1 MNRIEFMTELERLLK
16 EISEEER
23 REAIQY
29 YEDYFADAG
38 LENEQHIIEELESPK
53 KVAQTIKAGLR
64 GKEEETSEYRETGY
78 TDTRFE
84 EKEILAKRESG
95 EESKPKKS
103 NSLLKILLIIAIA
116 ICTLPVIFPLAL
128 AGIALIFAI
137 AVSGFAVLGT
147 FVLLAVV
154 VMICGF
160 LVTICGILEMFHF
173 PALAL
178 VVMGGGIL
186 AFVVGLVATVLMVKA
201 CMIVF
206 PILFRG
212 LVNIFRRFVHGKE
225 KK

>member
-1 MNRIEFMTELERLLK
+1 MNRIEFMTELEKLLK
-16 EISEEER
+16 EIPEEER
-23 REAIQY
+23 KEAMQY

-38 LENEQHIIEELESPK
+38 LENEQHVISELESPK

-64 GKEEETSEYRETGY
+64 GRGEESSEYRETGY

-84 EKEILAKRESG
+84 EKETPARRE
-95 EESKPKKS
+95 ENKPKT
-103 NSLLKILLIIAIA
+103 NDWLKI
-116 ICTLPVIFPLAL
+116 ICPLAL
-128 AGIALIFAI
+128 AGLAVIFAI

-147 FVLLAVV
+147 LVLLAAT

-160 LVTICGILEMFHF
+160 CITICGILEMFHF

-186 AFVVGLVATVLMVKA
+186 AFVAGLVATVLMVKA

-206 PILFRG
+206 PVLFRG
-212 LVNIFRRFVHGKE
+212 LVNIFRKFVHRME
-225 KK
+225 SR

>member
-1 MNRIEFMTELERLLK
+1 MNRIEFMTELEKLLK
-16 EISEEER
+16 EIPEEER
-23 REAIQY
+23 KEAMQY

-38 LENEQHIIEELESPK
+38 LENEQHVISELESPK

-64 GKEEETSEYRETGY
+64 GRGEESSEYRETGY

-84 EKEILAKRESG
+84 EKETPARRE
-95 EESKPKKS
+95 ENKPKT
-103 NSLLKILLIIAIA
+103 NDWLKIILIVAIA
-116 ICTLPVIFPLAL
+116 IFTLPIIFPLAL
-128 AGIALIFAI
+128 AGLAVIFAI

-147 FVLLAVV
+147 LVLLAAT

-160 LVTICGILEMFHF
+160 CITICGILEMFHF

-186 AFVVGLVATVLMVKA
+186 AFVAGLVATVLMVKA

-206 PILFRG
+206 LVLFRG
-212 LVNIFRRFVHGKE
+212 LVNIFRKFVHRKE
-225 KK
+225 SR